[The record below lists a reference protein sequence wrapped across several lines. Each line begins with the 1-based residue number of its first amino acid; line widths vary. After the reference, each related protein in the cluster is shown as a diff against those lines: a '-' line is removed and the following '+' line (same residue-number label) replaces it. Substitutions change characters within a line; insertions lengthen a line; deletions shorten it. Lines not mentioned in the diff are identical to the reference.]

1 MTIQLTRETYHSLE
15 ANRYFMSNSQYKAF
29 LECEA
34 KQKAILDGL
43 HIEETS
49 EAFLVGQYVHSWN
62 DGTKQE
68 FMVEH
73 PEMFLK
79 NGKDLKAQF
88 KNADDMIYA
97 LQTDKLCMYM
107 LEGQKEV
114 ILTAEF
120 AGVPWKIMIDAYQTD
135 RRRIV
140 DLKTTKNIR
149 EKTWD
154 NEVREKVSFIEQ
166 YKYVQQ
172 AAIYTEIE
180 RLASGRPEGD
190 IFDFYIVAVSK
201 QETPDKEVIDLRD
214 AERYYYEL
222 EKVKENMPRILA
234 VKAGQEVPN
243 RCELCSYCR
252 KTRKL
257 TGAVHYTE
265 L

>member
-1 MTIQLTRETYHSLE
+1 MIQLTRQNYHSLE
-15 ANRYFMSNSQYKAF
+15 ANRVFMSNSQYKAF

-49 EAFLVGQYVHSWN
+49 EAFLVGSYVHAWAEGSK
-62 DGTKQE
+62 DQ

-79 NGKDLKAQF
+79 NGKDLKKEF
-88 KNADDMIYA
+88 KTADEMIYT

-120 AGVPWKIMIDAYQTD
+120 AGTPWKIMIDAYQPE

-140 DLKTTKNIR
+140 DLKTTRNIR
-149 EKTWD
+149 EKVWD

-166 YKYVQQ
+166 YKYIQQ
-172 AAIYTEIE
+172 AAIYTEVE
-180 RLASGRPEGD
+180 RLASERPEGD

-201 QETPDKEVIDLRD
+201 QEPPDKEVIDLRD

-222 EKVKENMPRILA
+222 EKVKENMPRMLA
-234 VKAGQEVPN
+234 VKSGQEVPV
-243 RCELCSYCR
+243 RCERCDFCR

-257 TGAVHYTE
+257 TGAIHYTE

>member
-1 MTIQLTRETYHSLE
+1 MIQLTRENYHSLD
-15 ANRYFMSNSQYKAF
+15 ANRAFMSNSQYKAF

-49 EAFLVGQYVHSWN
+49 DAFLVGSYVHSWSEGCR
-62 DGTKQE
+62 DE
-68 FMVEH
+68 FISEH

-79 NGKDLKAQF
+79 NKKELKALF
-88 KNADDMIYA
+88 RLADDIIYT
-97 LQTDKLCMYM
+97 LEKDPLCMHM

-120 AGVPWKIMIDAYQTD
+120 AGTPWKVMLDAYNVD

-140 DLKTTKNIR
+140 DLKTTKSIR

-166 YKYVQQ
+166 YKYILQ
-172 AAIYTEIE
+172 AAIYCEIE
-180 RLASGRPEGD
+180 RLAAGRSEGD
-190 IFDFYIVAVSK
+190 MFDFYMVAVSK
-201 QETPDKEVIDLRD
+201 QEPPDKEVIDLRD
-214 AERYYYEL
+214 PERYYYEL
-222 EKVKENMPRILA
+222 EQVKVNMPRILA
-234 VKAGQEVPN
+234 VKSGQEVPI
-243 RCELCSYCR
+243 RCEKCSFCR
-252 KTRKL
+252 NTRKL
-257 TGAVHYTE
+257 TGAIHYTE